1 MRAIRHEDKNEE
13 SKRERVVRRKFNP
26 HSPPTTVEIH
36 GIRVHFPFRPYD
48 CQQTYMTKVMEALL
62 RSENALLESPTG
74 TGKTLC
80 LLCACL
86 AWQREQSRLLSQ
98 QKQLPSARGTQ
109 TDAASTCSAN
119 DAVGANLK
127 HSRVP
132 TIIYASRTHS
142 QLSQVVQ
149 ELRNTRYRP
158 LHAVLGSREQMCVN
172 PKVKKQHSTASD
184 INHDC
189 NKLGKDR
196 KCRYRNGLE
205 SFVAP
210 REEGSEGAQQQQAV
224 MDLEDLVELGKQHK
238 ICPFYYT
245 RSQVETAELILVPYN
260 YLFDKDAR
268 ETTLSTIPWDNAV
281 VIFDEAHNLESFAS
295 ESASFDLTST
305 DIAGCVN
312 EIQVAINYLES
323 LTDLNY
329 GITVMNLLEVKDAFL
344 KLENYILDLNP
355 DRTAYSGEFMIEI
368 LSKGAKLHYG
378 NHEVFLDIIKKVN
391 DMLLDLRG
399 ASARSGA
406 PRLEHFVQC
415 VKRVYGH
422 SMESRCYAK
431 AASYRV
437 HVSPKQ
443 TTMALNNRNPQPSRT
458 VSFWCFA
465 PSLAMEELAGLK
477 IRSILVTSGTLSP
490 LPSYSLELGIPFPL
504 TLENPHIISKDQI
517 HVRVVGKG
525 VSGKVLSSSF
535 ERRKDSEYYTE
546 LGNTLVSIAKVTPEG
561 MLVFFPSYSVM
572 ETCIERW
579 GGPTSGRSR
588 QGTEGAT
595 SAFFHARRRQTP
607 TPTYTFPQT
616 TTFFQDSSKP
626 STPWQR
632 LRSTKAVV
640 LEPKSSVDLPDAIS
654 EFKRFLALPN
664 SSGCV
669 LMGVCRGKISE
680 GIDFAHEQSRAVV
693 ITGLPFPPSHDPRV
707 KMKRE
712 FLDQARAASSMKSRD
727 EGGFGVSHSVKG
739 DSSNHLSG
747 LGWYTQQAHRAVN
760 QAIGRVIRNASD
772 YGAVLLLDNRFE
784 QPANQNGLSMWLRPH
799 IQKDEGFGRTV
810 NVLSKFFKAAEASV
824 KEKKRIAVSFLPEPV
839 VLEYE
844 ADGAEQVDEKLT
856 KIAVVRASAH
866 IAGAACENSDTE
878 NASTSYVDPDRV
890 IAKVDFKDLQKR
902 PTSPSWKSSGVPV
915 KKAKASNNAA
925 SGPESASTSSQVSG
939 SKPVAAQF
947 FARARSTLSQEDLA
961 TLKTVIAAARE
972 QKELKNEK
980 GFIKATTDAV
990 KLLVRCDGLEVLG
1003 NERSES
1009 NLLLLFFHLLPPAYR
1024 HSVELLAMKRT
1035 FDRSTLYRLSVAEL
1049 EPGFFGM
1056 FRTQVVSLLHAL
1068 WCPNTESSIS
1078 TSVYL
1083 TKAEAVLRVILKVE
1097 KSSSKVVQSA
1107 FLRLVQSTYH
1117 SCTRLLA
1124 AEMLAAEKME
1134 KRKTN
1139 EKAKS
1144 NRVTAPL
1151 KREASTETA
1160 VQAPPTRES
1169 DGNDRS
1175 STNQVGVPS
1184 RFDSRAP
1191 KKAKGE
1197 TVLSAKPTPLS
1208 LLIEKVE
1215 SEVFVQHSTA
1225 EIAKQ
1230 VPSASDSSMSCPVC
1244 CAVASEPFMADCGH
1258 IACLECWKTWL
1269 ARSESC
1275 PTCRTA
1281 TSIESISRIVVSSIL
1296 DKKSAS
1302 DMSLSQV
1309 CRPQKAKIGR
1319 VTTPQVADDDSDGE
1333 LEIC

>member
-1 MRAIRHEDKNEE
+1 MRAIRPDDNNE

-26 HSPPTTVEIH
+26 HSPPTTIEIH

-48 CQQTYMTKVMEALL
+48 CQQTYMTTVMEALL

-98 QKQLPSARGTQ
+98 QKQLTASAGTQ
-109 TDAASTCSAN
+109 NDASTCSGNEAG
-119 DAVGANLK
+119 GANLK

-210 REEGSEGAQQQQAV
+210 REEGSEGGQQQAV

-245 RSQVETAELILVPYN
+245 RSHVETAELILVPYN

-268 ETTLSTIPWDNAV
+268 ETTLSTIPWNNSV

-305 DIAGCVN
+305 NIAGCVN
-312 EIQVAINYLES
+312 ELQIAINYLES

-344 KLENYILDLNP
+344 KLENYILELNP

-368 LSKGAKLHYG
+368 LSKGAQLHYG

-391 DMLLDLRG
+391 DMLLDIRG

-406 PRLEHFVQC
+406 PRLEHFMQC

-431 AASYRV
+431 AAFYRV

-443 TTMALNNRNPQPSRT
+443 TTTLSNSRNPQQSRT

-465 PSLAMEELAGLK
+465 PSLAMEELAGLN

-504 TLENPHIISKDQI
+504 TLENPHIISKEQI

-535 ERRKDSEYYTE
+535 ERRKDGDYYSE

-561 MLVFFPSYSVM
+561 MLVFFPSYNVM

-579 GGPTSGRSR
+579 GGPTLGRSSR
-588 QGTEGAT
+588 QPTEGAN

-607 TPTYTFPQT
+607 TPTYAFPQT

-654 EFKRFLALPN
+654 EFKRFLALP
-664 SSGCV
+664 SSPGCI

-712 FLDQARAASSMKSRD
+712 FLDQARSASSLQSRD
-727 EGGFGVSHSVKG
+727 EGGFGVSTSSKG

-747 LGWYTQQAHRAVN
+747 LEWYTQQAHRAVN

-810 NVLSKFFKAAEASV
+810 SVLSKFFKAAEASA
-824 KEKKRIAVSFLPEPV
+824 KEKKRIAVSFAPEPL

-844 ADGAEQVDEKLT
+844 ADEPGWVDEKLT

-866 IAGAACENSDTE
+866 SNAGASSENVDAE
-878 NASTSYVDPDRV
+878 NESSSYVDPDRV
-890 IAKVDFKDLQKR
+890 IAKVDVKDLQKR
-902 PTSPSWKSSGVPV
+902 PMSPSWMKTEVLA
-915 KKAKASNNAA
+915 KKTKASDDAA
-925 SGPESASTSSQVSG
+925 CGPPSASTNSQACG
-939 SKPVAAQF
+939 AKPVAAQF

-961 TLKTVIAAARE
+961 HLKTVIVAARE

-980 GFIKATTDAV
+980 GFIKASTEAV
-990 KLLVRCDGLEVLG
+990 KLLVRCDGLEQLG
-1003 NERSES
+1003 NARSEG
-1009 NLLLLFFHLLPPAYR
+1009 NLLLLFFRLLPPAYR
-1024 HSVELLAMKRT
+1024 HNVELVAMKRT
-1035 FDRSTLYRLSVAEL
+1035 FDRSTLYRLSVGSL

-1056 FRTQVVSLLHAL
+1056 FRTQVVSLLHSL
-1068 WCPNTESSIS
+1068 WCPSTDSSLS

-1097 KSSSKVVQSA
+1097 KSSSTMIQSA
-1107 FLRLVQSTYH
+1107 FLKLIPSAYH
-1117 SCTRLLA
+1117 SCTRHLA
-1124 AEMLAAEKME
+1124 AEMLATQRMEKM
-1134 KRKTN
+1134 KAGD
-1139 EKAKS
+1139 KAKS
-1144 NRVTAPL
+1144 NRASIPL
-1151 KREASTETA
+1151 KREASSETA
-1160 VQAPPTRES
+1160 LKAPPPGES
-1169 DGNDRS
+1169 DGVDRS
-1175 STNQVGVPS
+1175 TTGHVDVPS
-1184 RFDSRAP
+1184 KFDSRAMVS
-1191 KKAKGE
+1191 KMKTA
-1197 TVLSAKPTPLS
+1197 TVLTTKPSPLS

-1215 SEVFVQHSTA
+1215 SEVFVQQSSA
-1225 EIAKQ
+1225 ELAKE
-1230 VPSASDSSMSCPVC
+1230 VPSASDSSMTCPVC
-1244 CAVASEPFMADCGH
+1244 CVAASEPFMADCGH
-1258 IACLECWKTWL
+1258 VACLECWKTWL

-1275 PTCRTA
+1275 PTCRMT
-1281 TSIESISRIVVSSIL
+1281 TSIESIARIVVSSRT
-1296 DKKSAS
+1296 DETSTRE
-1302 DMSLSQV
+1302 MTLSHFCPVKTQT
-1309 CRPQKAKIGR
+1309 RRTSP
-1319 VTTPQVADDDSDGE
+1319 PQVAEDDSEGE
-1333 LEIC
+1333 LEIF